1 MGRWGLEQ
9 EGRRINTRV
18 GRNGE
23 ENMKDAVDKRRYYTE
38 RILYGKD
45 KIIELEW
52 I

>member
-1 MGRWGLEQ
+1 MGRWGMEL

-18 GRNGE
+18 RRNGE
-23 ENMKDAVDKRRYYTE
+23 ENMEDAVDKRRCYTE